1 MAYGCYGI
9 ALEGAYDRLI
19 SYVIQSGIT
28 VAFCHIRGGGEY
40 GEEWH
45 RQAIKK
51 TISSYLSMIFSIALK
66 D

>member
-51 TISSYLSMIFSIALK
+51 Q
-66 D
+66 